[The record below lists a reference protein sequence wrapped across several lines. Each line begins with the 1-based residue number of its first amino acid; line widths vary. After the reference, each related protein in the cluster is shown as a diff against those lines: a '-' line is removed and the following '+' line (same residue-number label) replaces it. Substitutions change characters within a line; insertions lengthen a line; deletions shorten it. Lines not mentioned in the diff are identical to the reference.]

1 MDNNRKLLIDTFNTF
16 KDQTLSYFK
25 FKRLL
30 VEDLGVKIPDE
41 WGWIYE
47 DLEFLLDSD
56 DTSDLCLEDVQNW
69 LKSYGYDLE
78 ATIR

>member
-56 DTSDLCLEDVQNW
+56 ETSDLCLEDVQNW

>member
-30 VEDLGVKIPDE
+30 VEDLGVKLPDE